1 MSTNADARR
10 RIEAQLM
17 EPKRKRVRV
26 IVEESSSEDE
36 HVDEQEE
43 INVIEENIAA
53 NEVIQ
58 QNDSDA
64 ENEELVEFKLGMTK
78 RGSRALWYNGMYYIF
93 TLRNP
98 T

>member
-10 RIEAQLM
+10 RIEVQLM
-17 EPKRKRVRV
+17 EPKRKRIRV
-26 IVEESSSEDE
+26 AVESSSEDE

-53 NEVIQ
+53 NEVVQ

-64 ENEELVEFKLGMTK
+64 ENEELVEFKLGMTQK
-78 RGSRALWYNGMYYIF
+78 GGRALWYNG
-93 TLRNP
+93 
-98 T
+98 